1 MLPKKLSIHE
11 KCYQGMFVEEEKRIS
26 GGEHLCENDVISEAS
41 GNDRV
46 SVSSPYKYDFPDNS
60 SLQMPSSCDDV

>member
-1 MLPKKLSIHE
+1 
-11 KCYQGMFVEEEKRIS
+11 MFVEEEKRIS